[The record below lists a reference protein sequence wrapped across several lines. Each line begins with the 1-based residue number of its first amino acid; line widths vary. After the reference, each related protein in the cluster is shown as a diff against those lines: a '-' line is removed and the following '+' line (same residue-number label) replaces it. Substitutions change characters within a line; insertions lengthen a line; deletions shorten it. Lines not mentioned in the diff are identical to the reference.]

1 MMKTHCCVLQCDC
14 YSVLQCVAVCCSVLQ
29 CVAVCCS
36 MLQYVA
42 VCCSVLQYVAVC
54 CSMMQCVA
62 ACYSVLQCVVVCSSV
77 FQCVAVCCSVLQ
89 CVIDRRREHAC
100 GCEIELWRYASDP
113 FLLDANGQL
122 VRSSH
127 RAHVGLQ
134 RRYRL
139 LEPLRTKRVGTQTSL
154 SHI

>member
-1 MMKTHCCVLQCDC
+1 
-14 YSVLQCVAVCCSVLQ
+14 
-29 CVAVCCS
+29 

-62 ACYSVLQCVVVCSSV
+62 ACYSVLQCVAVCCSV
-77 FQCVAVCCSVLQ
+77 LQCVAVCCSVLS
-89 CVIDRRREHAC
+89 IDGESTPAGARLDMHLR
-100 GCEIELWRYASDP
+100 RYASYP